1 MTVAVAAHNLGY
13 EVDARKL
20 LSSVSLEVATGQLCA
35 IVGPSGAGKSTLL
48 KLLCLL
54 RRPTHGR
61 VQLLG
66 LDASAARQRSDL
78 IGYVPQDDIVHG
90 ALTVEA
96 TLSYTAE
103 LRLWRADPVARQQRV
118 DQVLD
123 LLGLRERRD
132 LRVRRLSGGQRKR
145 VSIGVELITEP
156 PLLFLDEPTSG
167 LDPGLEQQLMRT
179 MRELASGGRAVVLT
193 THVLETMDTV
203 DLLAVVYDGHLAY
216 WGPPHM
222 ALEFFR
228 VSELRQLFD
237 QLKKQPASAWYH
249 ALERAR
255 PALLAAVRP
264 PTVVGSP
271 LAGAIAAGAAPATAS
286 SDLEA
291 QFEELKRKVH
301 GAGGGA

>member
-1 MTVAVAAHNLGY
+1 MTVAVAASNLGY
-13 EVDARKL
+13 EVDGRKL

-66 LDASAARQRSDL
+66 LDAATARQRSDL
-78 IGYVPQDDIVHG
+78 IGYVPQDDIVHN
-90 ALTVEA
+90 ALTVGAVLEYA
-96 TLSYTAE
+96 AE
-103 LRLWRADPVARQQRV
+103 LRLWQRSASERQQRV
-118 DQVLD
+118 DQVLEM
-123 LLGLRERRD
+123 LELRARRD
-132 LRVRRLSGGQRKR
+132 VRVRRLSGGQRKR

-179 MRELASGGRAVVLT
+179 MRELASGNRAVLLT
-193 THVLETMDTV
+193 THVMESMDTV
-203 DLLAVVYDGHLAY
+203 DLLAVIYDGHLAY
-216 WGPPHM
+216 WGPPRL

-228 VSELRQLFD
+228 VGELRALFD
-237 QLKKQPASAWYH
+237 QLKKQPAAAWLQ

-255 PALLAAVRP
+255 PTLLAAVRP
-264 PTVVGSP
+264 PTVVGTP
-271 LAGAIAAGAAPATAS
+271 LPGAVGAGAAAAATS

-291 QFEELKRKVH
+291 QFEALKRKAR
-301 GAGGGA
+301 GDGGGV